1 MAGSNRA
8 IPWLRSRWRKPSLP
22 LDLPNMGRGVPGISL
37 SPCLASLMFSES
49 WPMLYNI
56 DSSLVY
62 KRLIASQIRVG
73 GQLRSGAAGRC
84 SGFSSL
90 KVRKISTF
98 PASRTAW
105 ECRFAF
111 FLWKQEARTA
121 SNG

>member
-1 MAGSNRA
+1 
-8 IPWLRSRWRKPSLP
+8 
-22 LDLPNMGRGVPGISL
+22 
-37 SPCLASLMFSES
+37 MFSES

-98 PASRTAW
+98 QPREQPGNVDSHFSCGNRKREQRQMDSKGRAESKSEGWGRTW
-105 ECRFAF
+105 EQESKCRI
-111 FLWKQEARTA
+111 
-121 SNG
+121 